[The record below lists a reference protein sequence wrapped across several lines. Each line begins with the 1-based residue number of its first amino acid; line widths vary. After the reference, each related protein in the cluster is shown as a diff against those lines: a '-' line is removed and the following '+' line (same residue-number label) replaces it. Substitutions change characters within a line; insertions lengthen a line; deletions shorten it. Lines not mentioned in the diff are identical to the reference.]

1 MIPVKLSFKGLY
13 SYQDELQTIEFGPL
27 IEAGLFG
34 IFGAVGSGKSSVL
47 EAITMAVY
55 GESER
60 LNKKDERN
68 YNMMNLKSNELLIDF
83 EFVNFDQKKY
93 RFACTSKRSGKHHNK
108 VDTYQ
113 RNAYVLE
120 GEEWITLGHANGEE
134 VTGLSYDN
142 FKRTVIIPQGKFQE
156 FLELTSS
163 SRSKMLKD
171 LFKLDKY
178 DLGLQANSLLKT
190 CQSELAYLKGQ
201 WSGYESVNS
210 EQKEQREQELTL
222 IKTQIQQGQLEMEAL
237 KKQLREEDII
247 QEWTEALNERLS
259 QWSKAQ
265 EQLTYYQDIQRRV
278 ELYRNTHKIFSND
291 LNLWKESQRE
301 LLAMEEDLKLLRKEE
316 KLASEKNNELQTRYD
331 DLVAKCDLH
340 QGLKE
345 KISFAKREAR
355 IFELNHGI
363 EVQRKR
369 LIKGEDAYSSLK
381 QTIEEIALSAEKHR
395 KEVQNYRLQLKD
407 RESWIQLR
415 NDWIRRLDLLKRKE
429 ALSVKI
435 KTLKEGM
442 AVTKT
447 HLLNRSNE
455 VVGFDLGQES
465 TLVSEG
471 LISQL
476 AQVKTEMK
484 AKQAMLHHVMVM
496 QKMSEFAD
504 DLSEGQPC
512 PLCGST
518 SHPAIADFQASA
530 QEAEELKEVLR
541 KLEVKEKSL
550 TGLILEWEQWEKE
563 TKRRMQEGQSLEE
576 DLKSLSLEEEKI
588 KKLLDIHQSQFPS
601 LEILEVRLAESEAMM
616 VKLEGL
622 EKEVEEKLSQEKQ
635 HRSRLEVFKTEL
647 TKIQQTID
655 RLEGEKLGQEREVLA
670 EVVVDEKISDGES
683 WMKYATTLS
692 DQLSR
697 EEGEYKIIQKER
709 EEFLQ
714 KYHQLSARLEAM
726 EEVFV
731 KRNIQHKGL
740 KEAIDKKVAL
750 SEFESIDEVQKILAE
765 SWDVDEE
772 IKKID
777 NYYKE
782 LHGLK
787 VGIEDLRSRLGDR
800 VFDADQYALRKK
812 ALVDMEVKMS
822 EANERKALLQ
832 ENIQRLSRQLAEK
845 ENLAKDIA
853 EKQLREDNL
862 KVLTGLFRGNGF
874 VDFVSTIY
882 LQEIVEIANRRF
894 RILTHNHFAL
904 ELSEDNNFY
913 VRDYLNEGHLRSVK
927 TLSGGQTFQASL
939 CLALAMAETLQ
950 QQNQSYQNFFFLDE
964 GFGTLDQSSLDL
976 VFETLK
982 SLRKEGRVVGVISH
996 VESLKDEIDR
1006 YLRIV
1011 NHAEGGSK
1019 IYAHV

>member
-13 SYQDELQTIEFGPL
+13 SYQDELQSIEFGPL

-83 EFVNFDQKKY
+83 EFMNFDHKKY

-113 RNAYVLE
+113 RAAYVLE
-120 GEEWITLGHANGEE
+120 AEEWIPLGHANGEE

-178 DLGLQANSLLKT
+178 DLGFQANSLLKT
-190 CQSELAYLKGQ
+190 CQAELDYLKGQ
-201 WSGYESVNS
+201 LSGYESINS
-210 EQKEQREQELTL
+210 EQKEQKEQDLA
-222 IKTQIQQGQLEMEAL
+222 KVVTQIERGQSEMEVL
-237 KKQLREEDII
+237 KKQLREEDAI
-247 QEWTEALNERLS
+247 QQWTEALNERLKQLS
-259 QWSKAQ
+259 VAQ
-265 EQLTYYQDIQRRV
+265 EKLNYYEELRQKV
-278 ELYRNTHKIFSND
+278 ELYRNTYKEFSHD
-291 LNLWKESQRE
+291 LDLWKDSQRE
-301 LLAMEEDLKLLRKEE
+301 LLAMEEDLTALRKEE
-316 KLASEKNNELQTRYD
+316 KHTAEKNMELQARYV
-331 DLVAKCDLH
+331 DLVAKCELH
-340 QGLKE
+340 KELKE
-345 KISFAKREAR
+345 KISFAKSEAR
-355 IFELNHGI
+355 ILELNDGI
-363 EVQRKR
+363 QNQRDR
-369 LIKGEDAYSSLK
+369 LKKGEVAVASL
-381 QTIEEIALSAEKHR
+381 QLTLDQIVAAAEESR
-395 KEVQNYRLQLKD
+395 KEIQQCRLQVKD
-407 RESWIQLR
+407 REAWIQLR
-415 NDWIRRLDLLKRKE
+415 NDWNRRLELLERMKVI
-429 ALSVKI
+429 SVKI
-435 KTLKEGM
+435 DDIKEGLS
-442 AVTKT
+442 KSKND
-447 HLLNRSNE
+447 LLQRSTE
-455 VVGFDLGQES
+455 VVGIDLGRE
-465 TLVSEG
+465 TKLVSEELARQ
-471 LISQL
+471 LIS
-476 AQVKTEMK
+476 VGEEIKE
-484 AKQAMLHHVMVM
+484 KQELLHHVMVM
-496 QKMSEFAD
+496 QKMSQFAD
-504 DLSEGQPC
+504 NLKEGEPC

-518 SHPAIADFQASA
+518 SHPVIADFQASA
-530 QEAEELKEVLR
+530 HEAEELNGIIS
-541 KLEVKEKSL
+541 KLEKKEKTL
-550 TGLILEWEQWEKE
+550 TGLIMAWDQWNNEA
-563 TKRRMQEGQSLEE
+563 KRRKQDSQSLDE
-576 DLKSLSLEEEKI
+576 DLKNLMGEEQKI
-588 KKLLDIHQSQFPS
+588 KALLDGYQSQFPS
-601 LEILEVRLAESEAMM
+601 LEILDARLEESNQIM
-616 VKLEGL
+616 VKIEGL
-622 EKEVEEKLSQEKQ
+622 EKEVEERLSEEKHQ
-635 HRSRLEVFKTEL
+635 RLRLDKFQLEL
-647 TKIQQTID
+647 TKIQQNID
-655 RLEGEKLGQEREVLA
+655 RLEGERASHERESTV
-670 EVVVDEKISDGES
+670 EVVIDEEIKDSGAWI
-683 WMKYATTLS
+683 KYATTLS
-692 DQLSR
+692 DQVNR
-697 EEGEYKIIQKER
+697 EEEAYKKVQKER

-714 KYHQLSARLEAM
+714 KFYQLSARLETL

-731 KRNIQHKGL
+731 KKVSQHEVI
-740 KEAIDKKVAL
+740 KEGIDKKVVA
-750 SEFESIDEVQKILAE
+750 SDFESLDDIQKILAE

-772 IKKID
+772 MKKIES
-777 NYYKE
+777 YHKE

-787 VGIEDLRSRLGDR
+787 LAIEDLQDRLGGR

-812 ALVDMEVKMS
+812 ALFDMEASLS
-822 EANERKALLQ
+822 EANERRALLQ
-832 ENIQRLSRQLAEK
+832 EHIQRISRQLAEK
-845 ENLAKDIA
+845 EKLEKDKAK
-853 EKQLREDNL
+853 KQLREDNL

-894 RILTHNHFAL
+894 RILTHNHYAL

-1011 NHAEGGSK
+1011 NHDEGGSK